1 MKRLPILLLSALL
14 IVVIALVVILCLSA
28 VQYGEN
34 SNTNWPAEKITEKLA
49 KLESHITDYSS
60 TDPNDMVGEKFEYTS
75 KVYFT
80 DDRIPHSGEAGEKKY
95 AGNLEVFNNSREA
108 QIRKEYLEYLY
119 DMYDEYITE
128 EEFGIH
134 IFNQFQED
142 KDHLL
147 LHGNVLLRL
156 QSGYTPEQV
165 EEMDGKLQNVL
176 KSYRQ
181 KDVEVASDDAYKA
194 YIKERYESA
203 VGPMI
208 EQKTLLIESLN
219 NAVVEYVS
227 DLDGLSRA
235 ELVSLK
241 IGVKEFNEIPIVR
254 EEVSRQLSRIET
266 ALQQYEERAA

>member
-1 MKRLPILLLSALL
+1 MKRLPILLLSGLL
-14 IVVIALVVILCLSA
+14 VVVIAPVVILCLSA
-28 VQYGEN
+28 VQYMEN
-34 SNTNWPAEKITEKLA
+34 SNSNWPAEKITAELA

-60 TDPNDMVGEKFEYTS
+60 TDPNDMVGERFEYTS
-75 KVYFT
+75 KVYFF
-80 DDRIPHSGEAGEKKY
+80 DDRIPRGSDAGEKKY

-108 QIRKEYLEYLY
+108 QIRIEYLEYLY
-119 DMYDEYITE
+119 DMYDEYITA

-181 KDVEVASDDAYKA
+181 KDVKVASDDAYKA

-208 EQKTLLIESLN
+208 EQKTFLIESLN
-219 NAVVEYVS
+219 DAVVEYVS
-227 DLDGLSRA
+227 DLDGLSRE
-235 ELVSLK
+235 ELVRLK
-241 IGVKEFNEIPIVR
+241 MGVKEFNAIPIVR
-254 EEVSRQLSRIET
+254 EEVSRQVSRIET
-266 ALQQYEERAA
+266 ALKKYDERAA

>member
-1 MKRLPILLLSALL
+1 MKRLPILLLSGLL
-14 IVVIALVVILCLSA
+14 VVVIALVVILCLSA
-28 VQYGEN
+28 VQYMEN
-34 SNTNWPAEKITEKLA
+34 SNSNWPADKITAELA

-60 TDPNDMVGEKFEYTS
+60 TDPNDMVGERFEYTS
-75 KVYFT
+75 KVYFF
-80 DDRIPHSGEAGEKKY
+80 DDRIPRGSDAGEKKY

-119 DMYDEYITE
+119 DMYDEYITA

-181 KDVEVASDDAYKA
+181 KDVKVASDDAYKA

-208 EQKTLLIESLN
+208 EQKTFLIESLN
-219 NAVVEYVS
+219 DAVIEYVS
-227 DLDGLSRA
+227 DLDGLSRE
-235 ELVSLK
+235 ELVRLK
-241 IGVKEFNEIPIVR
+241 MGVKEFNEIPIVR
-254 EEVSRQLSRIET
+254 EEVSRQVSRIET
-266 ALQQYEERAA
+266 ALKKYDERAA